1 MLSTHYDRRH
11 RLMVLGYLDED
22 GKLKPEYRPSEAAK
36 AAGGFCR
43 VDLTSVHGLPPQAVR
58 ALAALSD
65 RCNRDKR
72 SRARV
77 PTLARASGRSVR
89 AWHRAFIAL
98 AVAGWAWSRGRC
110 RGLGR
115 EQVRADSGKRHTPF
129 RRMAHFISSSRERQK
144 ESNPAGPGG
153 CDTLIQ
159 CTTANRTTADSRRIA
174 GDAARCAGSGAGGR
188 QRMIE
193 VKVSPFG
200 SAIALDPARRVPSE
214 RSASPACRPGW
225 LPSGSR
231 SRPPAGPSRVPLVPP
246 ACGWDLSPSPNAS
259 RRRSSAVRSSRRAR
273 VLPGG
278 GRGCSVGVWQTFPLF
293 PFRSGLSPLRVRRFG
308 LEDSGQLCEDRGA
321 S

>member
-1 MLSTHYDRRH
+1 MARSFCWRSLPASTEGNDRSPFSAKELAVSQGVMLSTHYDRRH

-43 VDLTSVHGLPPQAVR
+43 VDLTSVHGLPPSAVR

-129 RRMAHFISSSRERQK
+129 RRMAHFISSSREKQK
-144 ESNPAGPGG
+144 ESDPAVPGG
-153 CDTLIQ
+153 CDTLTQ
-159 CTTANRTTADSRRIA
+159 AQQRTARPADSRRIA
-174 GDAARCAGSGAGGR
+174 GDAARCAGSGAGGVHR
-188 QRMIE
+188 IRPTE
-193 VKVSPFG
+193 GG
-200 SAIALDPARRVPSE
+200 SE
-214 RSASPACRPGW
+214 
-225 LPSGSR
+225 
-231 SRPPAGPSRVPLVPP
+231 
-246 ACGWDLSPSPNAS
+246 
-259 RRRSSAVRSSRRAR
+259 
-273 VLPGG
+273 
-278 GRGCSVGVWQTFPLF
+278 
-293 PFRSGLSPLRVRRFG
+293 
-308 LEDSGQLCEDRGA
+308 
-321 S
+321 

>member
-1 MLSTHYDRRH
+1 MRARSQDTPSAPRTETVPVLFGQAARFSRGMKRPDGRHWAGPTHSPLLSVTSSRNPFAVIARSVLADQLIPDGALVLLAILASLHRGKRPLTLSAKELAVSQGVMLSTHYDRRH

-144 ESNPAGPGG
+144 ESDPAVPGG

-159 CTTANRTTADSRRIA
+159 AQQRTARRPTQDELLA
-174 GDAARCAGSGAGGR
+174 MPRAARVAALEAC
-188 QRMIE
+188 
-193 VKVSPFG
+193 
-200 SAIALDPARRVPSE
+200 IA
-214 RSASPACRPGW
+214 
-225 LPSGSR
+225 
-231 SRPPAGPSRVPLVPP
+231 
-246 ACGWDLSPSPNAS
+246 
-259 RRRSSAVRSSRRAR
+259 
-273 VLPGG
+273 
-278 GRGCSVGVWQTFPLF
+278 
-293 PFRSGLSPLRVRRFG
+293 
-308 LEDSGQLCEDRGA
+308 
-321 S
+321 

>member
-1 MLSTHYDRRH
+1 MRARSEDTPSAPRTETVPVLFGQAARFSRGMKRPDGRHWAGPPHSPLLSVTSSRNPFAVIARSVLADQLIPDGALVLLAILASLHRGKRPLTLSAQELAVSQGVMLSTHYDRRH
-11 RLMVLGYLDED
+11 RLQVLGYLDED

-89 AWHRAFIAL
+89 AWHRAFVAL

-115 EQVRADSGKRHTPF
+115 DPFRQGRADSGKRHTPF

-144 ESNPAGPGG
+144 ESDPAVPGG

-159 CTTANRTTADSRRIA
+159 AQQRTARRPTQDELLA
-174 GDAARCAGSGAGGR
+174 MPRAARVAALEGGS
-188 QRMIE
+188 E
-193 VKVSPFG
+193 
-200 SAIALDPARRVPSE
+200 
-214 RSASPACRPGW
+214 
-225 LPSGSR
+225 
-231 SRPPAGPSRVPLVPP
+231 
-246 ACGWDLSPSPNAS
+246 
-259 RRRSSAVRSSRRAR
+259 
-273 VLPGG
+273 
-278 GRGCSVGVWQTFPLF
+278 
-293 PFRSGLSPLRVRRFG
+293 
-308 LEDSGQLCEDRGA
+308 
-321 S
+321 

>member
-1 MLSTHYDRRH
+1 MRAHSEDTPSAPRTETVPVLFGQAARFSRGMKRPDGRHWAGPPHSPLLSVTSSRNPFAVIARSVLADQLIPDGALVLLAILASLHRGKRPLTLSAKELAVSQGVMLSTHYDRRH

-89 AWHRAFIAL
+89 AWHRAFVAL

-144 ESNPAGPGG
+144 ESDPAVPGG

-159 CTTANRTTADSRRIA
+159 AQQRTARRTTQDELLAMPR
-174 GDAARCAGSGAGGR
+174 AARVAALEAC
-188 QRMIE
+188 
-193 VKVSPFG
+193 
-200 SAIALDPARRVPSE
+200 IA
-214 RSASPACRPGW
+214 
-225 LPSGSR
+225 
-231 SRPPAGPSRVPLVPP
+231 
-246 ACGWDLSPSPNAS
+246 
-259 RRRSSAVRSSRRAR
+259 
-273 VLPGG
+273 
-278 GRGCSVGVWQTFPLF
+278 
-293 PFRSGLSPLRVRRFG
+293 
-308 LEDSGQLCEDRGA
+308 
-321 S
+321 

>member
-1 MLSTHYDRRH
+1 MRARSEDTPSAPRTETVPVLYGQAARFSRGMKRPDGRHWAGPPHSPLLSVTSSRNPFAVIARSVLADQLIPDGALVLLAILASLHRGKRPLTLSAKELAVSQGVMLSTHYDRRH

-22 GKLKPEYRPSEAAK
+22 GKLKSEYRPSEAAK

-144 ESNPAGPGG
+144 ESDPAVPGG

-159 CTTANRTTADSRRIA
+159 AQQRTARRPTQDELLA
-174 GDAARCAGSGAGGR
+174 MPHAARVAALEAC
-188 QRMIE
+188 
-193 VKVSPFG
+193 
-200 SAIALDPARRVPSE
+200 IA
-214 RSASPACRPGW
+214 
-225 LPSGSR
+225 
-231 SRPPAGPSRVPLVPP
+231 
-246 ACGWDLSPSPNAS
+246 
-259 RRRSSAVRSSRRAR
+259 
-273 VLPGG
+273 
-278 GRGCSVGVWQTFPLF
+278 
-293 PFRSGLSPLRVRRFG
+293 
-308 LEDSGQLCEDRGA
+308 
-321 S
+321 

>member
-1 MLSTHYDRRH
+1 MRARSEDKPSAETLPVRIEQPARFRRGMKRPDGRHWAGPPHSPLLSVTSSRNPFAVIARSVLADQLIPDGALVLLAILASLHRGKRPLTLSAQELAVSQGVTLSTHYDRRH
-11 RLMVLGYLDED
+11 RLQVLGYLDED

-115 EQVRADSGKRHTPF
+115 DPFRQGRADSGKRHTPF

-144 ESNPAGPGG
+144 ESDPAVPGG

-159 CTTANRTTADSRRIA
+159 AQQRTARRPTQDELLA
-174 GDAARCAGSGAGGR
+174 MPRAARVAALEAC
-188 QRMIE
+188 
-193 VKVSPFG
+193 
-200 SAIALDPARRVPSE
+200 IA
-214 RSASPACRPGW
+214 
-225 LPSGSR
+225 
-231 SRPPAGPSRVPLVPP
+231 
-246 ACGWDLSPSPNAS
+246 
-259 RRRSSAVRSSRRAR
+259 
-273 VLPGG
+273 
-278 GRGCSVGVWQTFPLF
+278 
-293 PFRSGLSPLRVRRFG
+293 
-308 LEDSGQLCEDRGA
+308 
-321 S
+321 